1 MRRIE
6 PPHVTFH
13 CPKGTLRARFLLA
26 GWGTLHHGHGNAD
39 QHQCLL
45 ESGFR
50 CALAC
55 SLYLSLNF
63 HPSPHWGLT
72 LLSQLWLGGGI
83 RLWGTIVVA
92 NFTGCNIHDN
102 EAWGYV
108 CSPSAL
114 LPSRFLHRPDGTLR
128 APIFGLQGGGVSVRN
143 GMQGSRMDIV
153 GGVAN
158 FEHCNIHENTAP
170 NVCLHL

>member
-1 MRRIE
+1 MCNV
-6 PPHVTFH
+6 PSPQWNVT
-13 CPKGTLRARFLLA
+13 RARFL
-26 GWGTLHHGHGNAD
+26 GWQGGGLFIQGTATLTNTNVYSNQAFD
-39 QHQCLL
+39 VRLPV
-45 ESGFR
+45 
-50 CALAC
+50 
-55 SLYLSLNF
+55 LSPLNF
-63 HPSPHWGLT
+63 HPSPHRGLT
-72 LLSQLWLGGGI
+72 LLSQLWQGGGI

-128 APIFGLQGGGVSVRN
+128 APLFGLQGGGVSVRN
-143 GMQGSRMDIV
+143 GMQGSDITV